1 MYTTN
6 IDYVV
11 KTSWGY
17 HDGTKRGGFTYHVHY
32 KPSESRPCRRGRER
46 TFSDRDN
53 LPMTVVNFIEF
64 ADDVK
69 TIYVPESD
77 SWQYHGL
84 KHETY
89 RLERRPN
96 K

>member
-32 KPSESRPCRRGRER
+32 KPSE
-46 TFSDRDN
+46 
-53 LPMTVVNFIEF
+53 
-64 ADDVK
+64 K
-69 TIYVPESD
+69 
-77 SWQYHGL
+77 QYHGL

-89 RLERRPN
+89 RLKEQA
-96 K
+96 